1 MEKKQ
6 KKLQQVEMSM
16 QDIWMVTRPNIYTN
30 KKKYS
35 RKDHHKTRITPFD

>member
-1 MEKKQ
+1 MAKKK

-16 QDIWMVTRPNIYTN
+16 QDIWMATRPNIYAN

-35 RKDHHKTRITPFD
+35 RKDRRKASITPFD